1 MIRMKNLM
9 RIFLVLQIALL
20 ISCSVKPD
28 RKITIL
34 ETTDLHGVIFPFDYT
49 ENEKMDFSLSHSASY
64 FRQKRQE
71 GPLVLLDNGDNLQG
85 QPTVYY
91 YNFIDTV
98 APHIMASALN
108 YLGYDAGTTGNH
120 DIEAGHTNYDRLLK
134 QYNFPLLAANAV
146 DVKTGKPYFKPYTII
161 DKDGIKVAVLGL
173 VTASIPEWLPSE
185 LYSGI
190 EFRNMVETARQWMP
204 EIQNQKPDIIVGLF
218 HSGFNKEELEDRND
232 YIKEDGSAAVAYNVP
247 GFDVIFSGHDHKTAN
262 MKFVNKEGDT
272 VLMLNG
278 GSRGQRLAQ
287 AEVVLSKAKGK
298 PRKRISGTIIDV
310 KKLEPD
316 PEFMAKF
323 KPESDLIHEYVDKI
337 IGTSETTI
345 SSRESYFGPSAFIDM
360 IQSVQLEI
368 TGADISF
375 TAPLSFDVKINA
387 GPVRVGD
394 MFKLYRFENMLY
406 TMNLTGEEIIRYL
419 EFSYSNWFNTMKG
432 PGDIMLKLRTDKSGK
447 PVLTDGK
454 AWLRNQAYNFDS
466 AAGIDYT
473 VDVSKPEGSRITIK
487 GFSDGR
493 PFEKNKMYKVAVNS
507 YRGSGGGG
515 HLTEGVGLTP
525 EQLRERLITSTD
537 RDLRYFILKS
547 IEAKGTIK
555 PVSFNNWQVIPQNW
569 VKQASAREYPLL
581 FGK

>member
-1 MIRMKNLM
+1 
-9 RIFLVLQIALL
+9 
-20 ISCSVKPD
+20 
-28 RKITIL
+28 
-34 ETTDLHGVIFPFDYT
+34 
-49 ENEKMDFSLSHSASY
+49 
-64 FRQKRQE
+64 
-71 GPLVLLDNGDNLQG
+71 
-85 QPTVYY
+85 
-91 YNFIDTV
+91 
-98 APHIMASALN
+98 MASSLN
-108 YLGYDAGTTGNH
+108 YLGYDAGTLGNH
-120 DIEAGHTNYDRLLK
+120 DIEAGHSVYDRLVK
-134 QYNFPLLAANAV
+134 QYKFPLLAANAV
-146 DVKTGKPYFKPYTII
+146 DLKTGEPYFKPYTII
-161 DKDGIKVAVLGL
+161 EKDGVKIAVLGL

-185 LYSGI
+185 LYSGM
-190 EFRNMVETARQWMP
+190 EFRSMVETAKKWMP
-204 EIQNQKPDIIVGLF
+204 EIQSKKPDLIIGLF
-218 HSGFNKEELEDRND
+218 HSGFNKEELEDRKD
-232 YIKEDGSAAVAYNVP
+232 EYIKEDGSAAVAYNVP
-247 GFDVIFSGHDHKTAN
+247 GFDIIFSGHDHKIAN
-262 MKFVNKEGDT
+262 EKFVNKEGDT

-287 AEVVLSKAKGK
+287 AEIVLSGRKGK
-298 PRKRISGTIIDV
+298 LQKRISGKIIDV
-310 KKLEPD
+310 KKFEPD
-316 PEFMAKF
+316 PEFISKF
-323 KPESDLIHEYVDKI
+323 TAESDLIHKYVDKV
-337 IGTSETTI
+337 IGTSEATI
-345 SSRESYFGPSAFIDM
+345 SSRDSYFGPSAFIDM
-360 IQSVQLEI
+360 IQAVQLEI

-406 TMNLTGEEIIRYL
+406 TMNLTGEEIIKYL

-432 PGDIMLKLRTDKSGK
+432 PGEIMLKLRTDKSGK

-569 VKQASAREYPLL
+569 IKQASAREYPLL